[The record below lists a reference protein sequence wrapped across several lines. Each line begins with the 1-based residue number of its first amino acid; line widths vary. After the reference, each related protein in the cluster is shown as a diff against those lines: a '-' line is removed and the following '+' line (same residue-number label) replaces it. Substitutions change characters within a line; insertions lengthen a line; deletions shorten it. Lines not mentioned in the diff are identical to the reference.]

1 MSNSVEYDYN
11 APLSIAPPTMDELRA
26 ACTDHEFGNKD
37 LKTIRRLMQSITDEI
52 LPRDDIE
59 SSAARQ
65 EVLRVLQRDDVLS
78 AHSSCVMLQCDAC
91 APTQVMHRVA
101 LNAVLSENKVDAIL
115 ARAQLDGTPL
125 EIQFE
130 ERCEHS
136 CAFVANAATGALLHG
151 SLFDLRDTDWSTTA
165 HDELLGTLGAVAAS
179 AHVPSTV
186 VFRVDDVGGWLPLAD
201 AGATTIAVLP
211 ANGQWRGYVARL
223 APAAIVACCAT
234 SEPSARSLATA
245 TTSVLVHGECLKD
258 LLLRPRAALLKT
270 GLLLLEQKCLH
281 ACESISKRE
290 RDCVALCEFRDQL
303 NAQLSQ
309 CDSFGKSASD
319 AVRRSL
325 QAASPVDIAA
335 TVANSLRECT
345 PFAMFPQCDAR
356 VTAFASSVAA
366 AMVQRR
372 EQPSLFVGSSVLRSF
387 FTAAS
392 TLFHSSALTMETLS
406 ESELAQRCRAFA
418 RDVVNGQLNDNAAAI
433 RALRSDESVAEYN
446 RIVSAHAC
454 IATLLSELDCATQNR
469 PHIASL
475 LSVAQSVAVGRHGR
489 VAAVSVNGCDIAIK
503 CVALNDAAMREL
515 HVLRYL
521 TVRGVDCAVSLH
533 GAATVAAQAPILLLQ
548 LAPLCDM
555 RLCDWL
561 AANIAQLTLV
571 DSMQLGVC
579 LARPV
584 AKLHALGIT
593 HGDLKSTNVLVKSDD
608 SANEFRVVLADFGS
622 ATLQQS
628 TYSGSHQIL
637 PADVRTCSDDVRLVL
652 TPKSDVFALGLLL
665 CEIAAPKE
673 MHERVTACMLPYG
686 LPTTTLSSYRT
697 AVERCLAPCASA
709 RPSAAQLVEE
719 LEQMLVQILPN

>member
-1 MSNSVEYDYN
+1 M
-11 APLSIAPPTMDELRA
+11 AELRA
-26 ACTDHEFGNKD
+26 ACKGPRVFGNKD
-37 LKTIRRLMQSITDEI
+37 LTTIHRLMRSITDEI
-52 LPRDDIE
+52 LPSDDTE
-59 SSAARQ
+59 SAAARQ
-65 EVLRVLQRDDVLS
+65 EVQHVLQRDEELR

-91 APTQVMHRVA
+91 APTQVMHRAA
-101 LNAVLSENKVDAIL
+101 LNAVLSEAKVDAIL

-130 ERCEHS
+130 KRCEHS
-136 CAFVANAATGALLHG
+136 CAFVANAATSALLHA

-165 HDELLGTLGAVAAS
+165 HDELLGKLGAIAAS
-179 AHVPSTV
+179 APAPSTI
-186 VFRVDDVGGWLPLAD
+186 VFRVDDAGGWLPHAD

-211 ANGQWRGYVARL
+211 ANGQWCNYVARL

-234 SEPSARSLATA
+234 SEPFAHSLATA
-245 TTSVLVHGECLKD
+245 ASTSVLVYGECLKD
-258 LLLRPRAALLKT
+258 LLLRLRAAPLTT

-290 RDCVALCEFRDQL
+290 RDCVALCELRDQL
-303 NAQLSQ
+303 NAQLAQ
-309 CDSFGKSASD
+309 CDSLGERASE

-345 PFAMFPQCDAR
+345 PFTMLPQCDAR
-356 VTAFASSVAA
+356 VTAFASAVAA
-366 AMVQRR
+366 AMDQQRR

-392 TLFHSSALTMETLS
+392 AMFHSSAHTMD

-418 RDVVNGQLNDNAAAI
+418 RDVVNAQLNDNAAAI
-433 RALRSDESVAEYN
+433 LALRSDKSVAEYN
-446 RIVSAHAC
+446 RVVSTHAC

-469 PHIASL
+469 PHVASL
-475 LSVAQSVAVGRHGR
+475 LSVAESRDVGRHGR
-489 VAAVSVNGCDIAIK
+489 VAAVSVNGCDVAIK

-533 GAATVAAQAPILLLQ
+533 GAATVAAQTPILLLL

-561 AANIAQLTLV
+561 GANFAQLTLV

-579 LARPV
+579 LARAV
-584 AKLHALGIT
+584 AMLHALGIT
-593 HGDLKSTNVLVKSDD
+593 HGDLKSTNVLVTWDGSADD
-608 SANEFRVVLADFGS
+608 GGAFRVVLADFGS

-628 TYSGSHQIL
+628 SYSGSNQIL
-637 PADVRTCSDDVRLVL
+637 PADVRACSDDVRLVL

-665 CEIAAPKE
+665 SEIAAPKE
-673 MHERVTACMLPYG
+673 MHERVTACMLPYE